1 MSYSVRARSLGDT
14 ATVEVGQRAYSDPV
28 LARASLLAAKVI
40 EKVAVAPEA
49 RRLEVMV
56 SEVEKLG
63 SGLGRQARSALRR
76 QLRKGVPPD
85 RALFDSIRVTLANRQ
100 MNEAVDR
107 ASVYAAS
114 RVGWSALVDSAL
126 GQLSP
131 NDRMAA
137 CTATGAT
144 ATVGGVAQVIPVYG
158 TIVGGILQ
166 IGSGIASSAL
176 DCGREQRE
184 AQARLGQARAAQE
197 AAEAQARL
205 ERAQLLAMSQEMSAR
220 RQRKR
225 MLIVGGLVLGSVA
238 LVAALW

>member
-1 MSYSVRARSLGDT
+1 MSYSVRALGDE
-14 ATVEVGQRAYSDPV
+14 APTVTVGARAYSDPV

-40 EKVAVAPEA
+40 EKIAVAPEA
-49 RRLEVMV
+49 ERLLVMV
-56 SEVEKLG
+56 SEVDKIG
-63 SGLGRQARSALRR
+63 PGLGRQARSELRR
-76 QLRKGVPPD
+76 QLRKGVPAD
-85 RALFDSIRVTLANRQ
+85 RALFDSIRVTLANRRL
-100 MNEAVDR
+100 NEAVDR

-114 RVGWSALVDSAL
+114 RVGWSALIDSAL

-131 NDRMAA
+131 NDRAAA
-137 CTATGAT
+137 CTASGAT

-166 IGSGIASSAL
+166 IGSGIAASAL

-184 AQARLGQARAAQE
+184 AQGRLERARAAQE

-205 ERAQLLAMSQEMSAR
+205 ERAQMMALSQQVSAR
-220 RQRKR
+220 RQRTR
-225 MLIVGGLVLGSVA
+225 ALIIGGLVLGSVA